1 MRKSRMEKQFVEKF
15 NDLENWIEKNP
26 LSYDLL
32 DIKNQKIF
40 HQIIKLSQKSWFL
53 KVATAPFIILSE
65 RKTNLL
71 RKLFSV
77 KKQEFAQSQT
87 LIARAFFA
95 QYKNTGNQDYLSK
108 AINKLEW
115 LIAHRSPKSKHFGW
129 GQPYD
134 WYSRMLIP
142 AHTPRATVSTQVANT
157 FLDAYEITKEKK
169 YLDIVVDICHLF
181 INDFNWDEDDQ
192 GDVCFSYTTC
202 DHYHIHN
209 ANMLVSS
216 VLIRTWAHTKN
227 DKFKD
232 FGLRSMAFTI
242 KHQNQDGSWFYWAP
256 PDKVMGKIDNYHTGF
271 VLESLEVNRKYL
283 GSEFQFVEQM
293 KLGLSYYI
301 ENLFDGP
308 IPKLTNKSK
317 YPIDIQSCAQAIMTF
332 AELKDF
338 DNSLMRRAKDIA
350 EWTISNMHDEDGF
363 FYYRIFKN
371 GKIDKTPYI
380 RWSESWMLRA
390 LTFLISE

>member
-1 MRKSRMEKQFVEKF
+1 MDKQFSEKF
-15 NDLENWIEKNP
+15 VELEDWIDKNP

-40 HQIIKLSQKSWFL
+40 HKIIGWSQKSWFL
-53 KVATAPFIILSE
+53 KVATAPFVILAE
-65 RKTNLL
+65 RKTNFL
-71 RKLFSV
+71 RKIFNV

-95 QYKNTGNQDYLSK
+95 QYKNTGSQEYLK
-108 AINKLEW
+108 KGIEKLDW
-115 LIAHRSPKSKHFGW
+115 LIKNRSPKSDHYGW

-157 FLDAYEITKEKK
+157 FLDAFEITNEQK
-169 YLDIVVDICHLF
+169 YLDIAIDICHLF
-181 INDFNWDEDDQ
+181 INDFNWDEDED
-192 GDVCFSYTTC
+192 GHICFSYTTC

-216 VLIRTWAHTKN
+216 VLIRTWEHSKN
-227 DKFKD
+227 EKFKD
-232 FGLRSMAFTI
+232 FGLRSMNFTI
-242 KHQNQDGSWFYWAP
+242 KYQNEDGSWFYWAP
-256 PDKVMGKIDNYHTGF
+256 PDKVVGKIDNYHTGF
-271 VLESLEVNRKYL
+271 VLESLEINRRVL
-283 GSEFQFVEQM
+283 GIEFLFIAQM
-293 KLGLSYYI
+293 QLGLKYYI

-317 YPIDIQSCAQAIMTF
+317 FPIDIQSSAQAIITF
-332 AELKDF
+332 AELKDL
-338 DNSLMRRAKDIA
+338 DSDLERRAKEIA
-350 EWTISNMHDEDGF
+350 DWTIANMYDQKGF